1 MLSKSVVT
9 IGALLTTIS
18 VAQASEFRITQKNQ
32 EFSQK
37 EITIKVGDTI
47 VFANEDSVTHN
58 VFSAS
63 ENFEF
68 DLMMQDIGKN
78 SSVRFTKVGV
88 FDIRCAIHPKMKLKV
103 TVAR

>member
-1 MLSKSVVT
+1 MLSKSAVA
-9 IGALLTTIS
+9 IGALLTAIS
-18 VAQASEFRITQKNQ
+18 VAQASEFRIAQKNQ

-37 EITIKVGDTI
+37 EISIKVGDTI
-47 VFANEDSVTHN
+47 VFANEDNVAHN

-68 DLMMQDIGKN
+68 DSMMQDVGKS

-103 TVAR
+103 TVTK

>member
-1 MLSKSVVT
+1 MLSKSVFM
-9 IGALLTTIS
+9 IGALFTAIS
-18 VAQASEFRITQKNQ
+18 VAQASDFRISQKNQ

-37 EITIKVGDTI
+37 EISIKVGDTI
-47 VFANEDSVTHN
+47 VFANEDNVTHN

-68 DLMMQDIGKN
+68 DSLMQDVGKN
-78 SSVRFTKVGV
+78 SPVRFTKVGV

-103 TVAR
+103 TVTR